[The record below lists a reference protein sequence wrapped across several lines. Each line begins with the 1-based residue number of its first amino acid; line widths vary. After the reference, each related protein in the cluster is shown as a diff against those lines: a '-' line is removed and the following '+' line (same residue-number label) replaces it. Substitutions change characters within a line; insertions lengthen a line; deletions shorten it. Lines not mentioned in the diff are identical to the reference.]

1 MHIAHLARAENEL
14 FASALEDELRLVF
27 REHVRG
33 AVVLLRQLLLPLHHL
48 AGEAND
54 HVVLI
59 GLSVNRDGAE
69 CGPFDLHG
77 LILVPGLRTRLL
89 TPMSS
94 LRCHRCRLKALG
106 SRRSQTPDGST
117 SFRPQTQL
125 YSMRR
130 REWSRP
136 AKSMIPCS
144 WADVPKAKVLLDDR
158 CTGGPAATDG
168 VLWRRPGAPAI
179 GAAHTV
185 LVGKSRPVVCRR
197 RVGALGWPSFFEAQ
211 EYRAIAAVRPPSLN
225 CSETTA
231 PRSCAPRATQ
241 RRQRQARLAKPRTRR
256 NRFLLRPM
264 LCSAIAGCPTQ
275 DAAAA
280 VKSPVSARKRTC
292 GGGHSV

>member
-14 FASALEDELRLVF
+14 LAPALEDKLRFVF

-197 RVGALGWPSFFEAQ
+197 RVGALGWPSSS
-211 EYRAIAAVRPPSLN
+211 R
-225 CSETTA
+225 
-231 PRSCAPRATQ
+231 
-241 RRQRQARLAKPRTRR
+241 RR
-256 NRFLLRPM
+256 NIEQSPQYGPHLLTVRKHGA
-264 LCSAIAGCPTQ
+264 AIMRASG
-275 DAAAA
+275 DAATPTPGEAGETA
-280 VKSPVSARKRTC
+280 YPQKPVFASADAMQRYRWVPDPRC
-292 GGGHSV
+292 RSRS